1 MIYSFLKCSVTREK
15 VVFKTKKCIL
25 EKISKFLLCLEEIM
39 MKSPNIDGILQVR
52 FLNYIN
58 NKIDF
63 LNGRKQS

>member
-1 MIYSFLKCSVTREK
+1 MINSFLKMFCDKGEGS
-15 VVFKTKKCIL
+15 KKCIL